1 MSHRQFD
8 VTSKLADVANAL
20 HESESRQTQLKA
32 QLQEEEEYSRHL
44 LAILSER
51 FSTGFPGLTGEEA
64 LRKIEANVRRSVS
77 RVVAD
82 KKKQGRGRE
91 EARIAA
97 IDKAHIV
104 ADRYGLSDLTD
115 GILKHVDQTVKKAY
129 GTKTQSLAVKLRA
142 R

>member
-1 MSHRQFD
+1 MSYQRFD
-8 VTSKLADVANAL
+8 VTSSLVDVANAL
-20 HESESRQTQLKA
+20 QHSGIRQTQLKA

-51 FSTGFPGLTGEEA
+51 FSTGFPGLTGEQA
-64 LRKIEANVRRSVS
+64 LRKVEANVRRSVS

-97 IDKAHIV
+97 IDKAH
-104 ADRYGLSDLTD
+104 
-115 GILKHVDQTVKKAY
+115 
-129 GTKTQSLAVKLRA
+129 
-142 R
+142 